1 MKPISK
7 WKRVF
12 VKLASLLFLMV
23 LGTVFGASAWSDPA
37 PLKLLLLVGI
47 SVFAMVVVVHS
58 WGVIDG

>member
-23 LGTVFGASAWSDPA
+23 LGMTFGALARSDPS
-37 PLKLLLLVGI
+37 PLKLLLLVAM
-47 SVFAMVVVVHS
+47 SAFAMVVVVQS
-58 WGVIDG
+58 WNVIDG